1 MQCVSSYEERQIKIR
16 NTNGKAVSEKEAR
29 ERMWKGRPKAQ
40 VPVGTEWAMEIPK
53 GRMFQASTITR
64 DK

>member
-16 NTNGKAVSEKEAR
+16 STNGKAVSEKESR
-29 ERMWKGRPKAQ
+29 ERIWKERPKAQ
-40 VPVGTEWAMEIPK
+40 MPVGTEWAM
-53 GRMFQASTITR
+53 GRTLQASSITK